1 MNILIVTNLH
11 IPCKKYG
18 GIERVL
24 WWLGKA
30 LEELGHN
37 VSYLAE
43 KTSYS
48 DFAKVYPYNPELL
61 IDEQIP
67 EGIDVVHVH
76 FPTDQKITSKPYLFT
91 AHAIT
96 ESGQVFDKNYVFISK
111 EHARLNNSN
120 IYVYHGIDS
129 EEYGTPILN
138 NKRDYFHFLGKAKT
152 AHKNINGAINVTK
165 LAGEKLGVIG
175 GSRLFL
181 RPPPRFRFTPDRHVK
196 FFGMLGGEKKIS
208 LLMALKD

>member
-11 IPCKKYG
+11 IPFQKYG

-30 LEELGHN
+30 LVELGHN

-43 KTSYS
+43 KSSYS
-48 DFAKVYPYNPELL
+48 EFASVYPYNPELP

-67 EGIDVVHVH
+67 DGIDVVHIH
-76 FPTDQKITSKPYLFT
+76 FPTNQEITKKPYLFT

-111 EHARLNNSN
+111 EHARLNNSDV
-120 IYVYHGIDS
+120 YVYHGLDS
-129 EEYGTPILN
+129 DDYGQPVLT
-138 NKRDYFHFLGKAKT
+138 NKREYFHFLGKAKT
-152 AHKNINGAINVTK
+152 AHKNIKGAINVTK
-165 LAGEKLGVIG
+165 LAGENLAVIG

-196 FFGMLGGEKKIS
+196 FFGMLGGEKKI
-208 LLMALKD
+208 